1 MAVKRRTGFN
11 QIGRTS
17 TENSSPGVNFAAHL
31 KNLTQIGKALS
42 AERNIDRLLEMIVD
56 EARSFTNAD
65 GGTLYIID
73 EERRNLQFAII
84 QNDSLT
90 LRMGGTGEK
99 IAWPP
104 VKLYNE
110 DETPNYT
117 NVSSYAALSGEVV
130 NISDV
135 YNAEKFDFE
144 GTRIFD
150 AKTGY
155 RSQSMLVVPMRNH
168 EDDIIGVLQLLNS
181 QDMSTGK
188 VTSFSEECQTL
199 TESLASQAAVAL
211 TNNIL
216 IKDLETLFE
225 SFIKTIATA
234 VDEKSPYTGNHG
246 RRVVDLTMSIARMVN
261 RSKEDHFKYVRFNKN
276 QMNELRIAAW
286 LHDVGKVAVPEY
298 VMDKA
303 TKLQSIFDGIELL
316 KTRIE
321 VLKRDIEIKYS
332 RSGEANGEI
341 SYADGSPDGYEREI
355 KSLQDDFRY
364 LEYINSEAEFLSD
377 EDAERVRSIAKRKWS
392 MDGKK
397 LNFLTDDEVDNLS
410 VRRGTLNDRE
420 RDIINSH
427 TTIAFRMLSQIPFPK
442 RLKNVPFFVTSH
454 HERINGEGYPR
465 GLKGDEIPLQAR
477 ILAFADIFETLT
489 ASDRPYRNRNTLSQ
503 AIKILRSM
511 VKDGHLDGNL
521 FDLFIKEKI
530 YMGYAKRELHPE
542 QIDEEP

>member
-1 MAVKRRTGFN
+1 MAVKRRTGVN
-11 QIGRTS
+11 ETGCVS
-17 TENSSPGVNFAAHL
+17 TENSSPEAHFAGHL

-73 EERRNLQFAII
+73 EERKTLQFAII
-84 QNDSLT
+84 QNDSLNV
-90 LRMGGTGEK
+90 RMGGTAEK
-99 IAWPP
+99 ITWPP

-110 DETPNYT
+110 DGTPNYA

-144 GTRIFD
+144 GTRNFD

-168 EDDIIGVLQLLNS
+168 ENDIIGVLQLLNS
-181 QDMSTGK
+181 QDTPTGK
-188 VTSFSEECQTL
+188 VTSFPIEYQRL

-211 TNNIL
+211 TNTIL
-216 IKDLETLFE
+216 IKDLENLFE
-225 SFIKTIATA
+225 SFIKAIATA

-246 RRVVDLTMSIARMVN
+246 RRVVDLTMSIAEVIN
-261 RSKEDHFKYVRFNKN
+261 RAKEGHFRGIHFDKN

-303 TKLQSIFDGIELL
+303 TKLVSISDGIELL

-321 VLKRDIEIKYS
+321 VLKRDIDIRYS
-332 RSGEANGEI
+332 RSGESGGNI
-341 SYADGSPDGYEREI
+341 SSSDATPDGYEGEME
-355 KSLQDDFRY
+355 SLKDDLDFI
-364 LEYINSEAEFLSD
+364 EDINRASEFLSD
-377 EDAERVRSIAKRKWS
+377 EDLQRIKSIARRIWS
-392 MDGKK
+392 IDGEEMK
-397 LNFLTDDEVDNLS
+397 FLTDDEIDNLS

-420 RDIINSH
+420 REIINSH
-427 TTIAFRMLSQIPFPK
+427 TAIAFKMLSQIPFPK
-442 RLKNVPFFVTSH
+442 KLKNVPFFATSH
-454 HERINGEGYPR
+454 HERINGEGYPN
-465 GLKGDEIPLQAR
+465 GLKGDEIPIQAR
-477 ILAFADIFETLT
+477 ILAFADVFEALT
-489 ASDRPYRNRNTLSQ
+489 ASDRPYRKGNTLSQ
-503 AIKILRSM
+503 AIKILGFM
-511 VKDGHLDGNL
+511 VKDEHLDNDL
-521 FDLFIKEKI
+521 FDLFMKEKI
-530 YMGYAKRELHPE
+530 YLEYAKKELDPE
-542 QIDEEP
+542 QIDDDI